1 MEKSIETVTIPKNE
15 YIQLLE
21 DQAFL
26 NALQAAG
33 VDNWDGYYCAIEILE
48 E

>member
-1 MEKSIETVTIPKNE
+1 MSDNTITIDREE
-15 YIQLLE
+15 YEQLLE

-26 NALQAAG
+26 YALQAAG
-33 VDNWDGYYCAIEILE
+33 VDNWQGYVEAQEMMDE